1 MTDFQSEFVFG
12 LQGKRYQDFIT
23 DIAMPEIS
31 KVLGTNDYEVV
42 GFDGHLSFK
51 DFENKKNSIAS
62 HIYMNFLKD
71 IIKDEETGK
80 VSFTKKVCV
89 TLDERLCNDN
99 CPNTGRRIAKI
110 KLANVDLAYFIY
122 FNVKEFFDFVY
133 DSYSNPFQHE
143 ITPIISST
151 NIPKIDKDNAD
162 FNDVLSIS
170 KTEKNIISDN
180 DKNEKSIYKSFSE
193 LAVLRKDKLDD
204 NQIEGLNNQNDNEFK
219 EITGYIHNHNFEREF
234 SFIRISS
241 DSDEGY
247 PISNRDFPDLK
258 VLKIGTP
265 IVLILEKDSFS
276 NEFNIVDFKP
286 CSYDDL
292 DFVERFKGTLK
303 RISDKRYAIIK
314 NDYTSVFVP
323 PYLAKNFDEEKIY
336 NVECVAVESFD
347 RKKGQMGWEALDV
360 EVCN

>member
-62 HIYMNFLKD
+62 HIYMIFLKD
-71 IIKDEETGK
+71 IIKNEETGK

-143 ITPIISST
+143 ITPIISRT
-151 NIPKIDKDNAD
+151 NIPKIDKDNVD

-170 KTEKNIISDN
+170 KTEKNII
-180 DKNEKSIYKSFSE
+180 
-193 LAVLRKDKLDD
+193 
-204 NQIEGLNNQNDNEFK
+204 
-219 EITGYIHNHNFEREF
+219 YIQTDRRMPFHR
-234 SFIRISS
+234 SMR
-241 DSDEGY
+241 
-247 PISNRDFPDLK
+247 
-258 VLKIGTP
+258 
-265 IVLILEKDSFS
+265 
-276 NEFNIVDFKP
+276 
-286 CSYDDL
+286 
-292 DFVERFKGTLK
+292 
-303 RISDKRYAIIK
+303 
-314 NDYTSVFVP
+314 SVCM
-323 PYLAKNFDEEKIY
+323 L
-336 NVECVAVESFD
+336 
-347 RKKGQMGWEALDV
+347 
-360 EVCN
+360 

>member
-23 DIAMPEIS
+23 DVAMPEIV
-31 KVLGTNDYEVV
+31 KVLGTNEYEVV
-42 GFDGHLSFK
+42 GFDGHLSFT

-62 HIYMNFLKD
+62 HIYMIFLKD
-71 IIKDEETGK
+71 IIKNEETGK

-143 ITPIISST
+143 ITPIISRT
-151 NIPKIDKDNAD
+151 NIPKIDKDNVD

-170 KTEKNIISDN
+170 KTEKNIISDS

-193 LAVLRKDKLDD
+193 LAFLRKDKLDD

-219 EITGYIHNHNFEREF
+219 EITGYIHNHNYGREF
-234 SFIRISS
+234 SFIRVSS
-241 DSDEGY
+241 DDEEGY
-247 PISNRDFPDLK
+247 RVWHIDFPDIKELRE
-258 VLKIGTP
+258 GTP
-265 IVLILEKDSFS
+265 VALILEKSSFN
-276 NEFNIVDFKP
+276 NELTVVDFKP
-286 CSYDDL
+286 CCYEDL
-292 DFVERFKGTLK
+292 NFVKRFKGTLK
-303 RISDKRYAIIK
+303 KISISYAIIK
-314 NDYTSVFVP
+314 SESVSIIVP
-323 PYLAKNFDEEKIY
+323 YYLIQNLDEDKIY
-336 NVECVAVESFD
+336 DVECVAIESYD
-347 RKKGQMGWEALDV
+347 RKKEQMGWQAL
-360 EVCN
+360 EFYILG